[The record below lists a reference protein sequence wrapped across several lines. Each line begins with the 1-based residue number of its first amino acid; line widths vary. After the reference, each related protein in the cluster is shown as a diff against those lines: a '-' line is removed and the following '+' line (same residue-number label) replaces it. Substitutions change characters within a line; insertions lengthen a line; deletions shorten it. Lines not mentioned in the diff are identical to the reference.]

1 MRGNTFSFSGI
12 IFTGLALTVLS
23 PTAFA
28 ADRVIEDTLVYKD
41 PTVAKQDQWVKGV
54 SVDYWN
60 INSTLP
66 STYGDINLR
75 FNQPGISAFVGYS
88 DISVLASYRRGTGT
102 ADLNYTIFGNA
113 YAAHESFTDSQ
124 IEIDLRWLMHGLQTK
139 FMTPYVL
146 VAHVE
151 EKFDSTTSLTV
162 NGVNTPLANPSDT
175 SKTKTNGLGIGGIFP
190 INAKFGV
197 RADARYGRA
206 KTSDEN
212 TGSDSNSVG
221 LVTVTGYYN
230 ITQGLNAQ
238 LGARYEQDGSS
249 SKGSAEVHITGL
261 YATLGYSFR

>member
-41 PTVAKQDQWVKGV
+41 PTVAKKDQWVKGV

-60 INSTLP
+60 VNTSIP
-66 STYGDINLR
+66 STYGNINVH
-75 FNQPGISAFVGYS
+75 FSQPGISAFVGYS

-102 ADLNYTIFGNA
+102 ADLNTTILG
-113 YAAHESFTDSQ
+113 YAVAIHQSITDSQ

-146 VAHVE
+146 AAHVE
-151 EKFDSTTSLTV
+151 QTTDITTSATLTSTGT
-162 NGVNTPLANPSDT
+162 NLPLTNPSDT
-175 SKTKTNGLGIGGIFP
+175 SKTKTNGLGVGGIFP

-206 KTSDEN
+206 NS
-212 TGSDSNSVG
+212 GSDNNSVA

-230 ITQGLNAQ
+230 IAQGLNAQ
-238 LGARYEQDGSS
+238 LGARYEQDGAS